1 MRLTRI
7 SLWIATAASA
17 FTIFNVCAKNFEAP
31 PPVIVLGIEARLFHN
46 KTGTFSDNVLG
57 TAAQGLQNV
66 FAGEKSSVST
76 LIVVKLSLAE
86 PKRAVNDAKV
96 RLIARKQRF
105 RQTGS
110 TLLLDQVAELGA
122 PNKEGV
128 SYVGFWLQGTDCG
141 SVNLKVI
148 VTADKRSMS
157 TTDSIAFQCGE

>member
-31 PPVIVLGIEARLFHN
+31 PPVIVLGIDA
-46 KTGTFSDNVLG
+46 
-57 TAAQGLQNV
+57 AAQGLQNV